1 MLQSRLCIIRDRGI
15 MMLIELFLFICRIA
29 MYLYIVQPSY
39 NHFILIAVVGLGFY
53 LLMISL

>member
-1 MLQSRLCIIRDRGI
+1 
-15 MMLIELFLFICRIA
+15 MLIELFLFICRIA